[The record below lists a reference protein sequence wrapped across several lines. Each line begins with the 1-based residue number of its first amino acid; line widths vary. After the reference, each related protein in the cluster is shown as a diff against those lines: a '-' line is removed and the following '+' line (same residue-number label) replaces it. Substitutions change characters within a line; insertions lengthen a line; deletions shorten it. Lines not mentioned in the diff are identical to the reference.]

1 MAEAETQ
8 STEQCKAL
16 TESGNRCSR
25 EAIDDG
31 FCHQHD
37 EDDPIADEAKAEDEE
52 SGNSTA
58 EESNVS
64 QSESIEIETDQIDES
79 DIEAVLTVRQTI
91 EATAAKLI
99 GRQLD
104 GVTEIER
111 RDDGW
116 RGVVEVIER
125 ASIPD
130 TQDILGRYAIEVS
143 EDGEIEGYRRLDR
156 YRRDDTSD
164 RD

>member
-31 FCHQHD
+31 FCHQHG
-37 EDDPIADEAKAEDEE
+37 EDDPIADEAKDEE
-52 SGNSTA
+52 GGDGNNNSTT
-58 EESNVS
+58 EESDVS
-64 QSESIEIETDQIDES
+64 ETIEIENVDES
-79 DIEAVLTVRQTI
+79 DIEAVLAVRHTI

-143 EDGEIEGYRRLDR
+143 EDGEIEGYHRIDR
-156 YRRDDTSD
+156 YRRDDTTD

>member
-1 MAEAETQ
+1 MAEAKTQ
-8 STEQCKAL
+8 SVEQCKAL
-16 TESGNRCSR
+16 TESGDRCSR
-25 EAIDDG
+25 AAADDG

-37 EDDPIADEAKAEDEE
+37 TDDSIAPAVTEETRETGTTTEEDDTV
-52 SGNSTA
+52 N
-58 EESNVS
+58 
-64 QSESIEIETDQIDES
+64 QSEAIEIEADEIDES
-79 DIEAVLTVRQTI
+79 DIEAVLGVRQTI

-104 GVTEIER
+104 GVTEIESA
-111 RDDGW
+111 DDGW

-130 TQDILGRYAIEVS
+130 TQDILGRYEIELS
-143 EDGEIEGYRRLDR
+143 DDGEIEGYRRLDR

-164 RD
+164 RE